1 MTLSDIAREYGDLFQ
16 EKYSHRLLPGHR
28 KALKAIQNCR
38 TPGSGMT
45 LLECTGCSARDH
57 KPMSCGHR
65 SCNRCQN
72 TDTSEWLERQR
83 QKLLPVEYFMVTFT
97 LPAQLRQLAWQ
108 NQRIVYDLLFRE
120 AAETLNTFGLNH
132 KGLNA
137 RLGMTGVLHT
147 HSRRLDHH
155 PHVHFVV
162 PGGGINIDR
171 REWRK
176 LKGQYLFNSS
186 NLAKVF
192 RARLLKALEA
202 AGLLTPALKKALP
215 TLWVAHCEHVGK
227 GEPALKYLSR
237 YLYRGVISDRQ
248 ITASQHGNVSFTYR
262 NSETG
267 KTETRTL
274 RGEDFLW
281 LVLQH
286 VLPKG
291 FRRVRDYGFLHCRGK
306 RWLKLI
312 QLILQVTLKSINP
325 VIRPK
330 HLCRLCGCAM
340 KAIAFRL
347 MRPT

>member
-1 MTLSDIAREYGDLFQ
+1 M
-16 EKYSHRLLPGHR
+16 
-28 KALKAIQNCR
+28 
-38 TPGSGMT
+38 
-45 LLECTGCSARDH
+45 
-57 KPMSCGHR
+57 
-65 SCNRCQN
+65 
-72 TDTSEWLERQR
+72 
-83 QKLLPVEYFMVTFT
+83 
-97 LPAQLRQLAWQ
+97 
-108 NQRIVYDLLFRE
+108 YDLLFRE

-215 TLWVAHCEHVGK
+215 TIWVAHCEHVGK

-330 HLCRLCGCAM
+330 HLCRLCGCDM
-340 KAIAFRL
+340 KVIAFRL